1 MRLSSTAQAVKLILI
16 TTMLSAVSYVQAA
29 DSITVAFTGDI
40 LLDRGVRQ
48 IINHNSPD
56 ALFSPSIDSLFAH
69 TDIVVGN
76 LECPAT
82 DINEPCYKRFIFRAE
97 PEWLHTLKKH
107 HITHLNLANNHSVDQ
122 GRRGLM
128 STIQNIRDAEMIP
141 FGAGTNMSE
150 AAEPVLIAKEPRE
163 VYLVASLRLPLEA
176 LPYLPDEPSVSQESF
191 NDMIARVANLRAQ
204 HPEACIIVTLHWEIE
219 HTTKPTAQQRLE
231 AHRII
236 DAGADAIIGH
246 HTHTMQTIESYR
258 GKPIYY
264 GIGNFI
270 FDQRQP
276 KNTRACIVKATIT
289 PDELKFDTLP
299 VEIVNCT
306 PHIIHKAQ

>member
-56 ALFSPSIDSLFAH
+56 VLFSPSIDSLFAH

-82 DINEPCYKRFIFRAE
+82 DIKEPCYKRFIFRSE

-128 STIQNIRDAEMIP
+128 STIQNVRKAEMIP

-191 NDMIARVANLRAQ
+191 NDMIARVANLRAKN
-204 HPEACIIVTLHWEIE
+204 PEACIIVTLHWGVE
-219 HTTKPTAQQRLE
+219 HTTTPTSQQRLE

-246 HTHTMQTIESYR
+246 HTHTMQTIEKYH

-264 GIGNFI
+264 SIGNFI
-270 FDQRQP
+270 FDQQQP
-276 KNTRACIVKATIT
+276 LNTRACLPLLTVTQKNMAWDTI
-289 PDELKFDTLP
+289 PI
-299 VEIVNCT
+299 EIDKCV
-306 PHIIHKAQ
+306 PHITKQ

>member
-1 MRLSSTAQAVKLILI
+1 
-16 TTMLSAVSYVQAA
+16 MLSAASHLQAA
-29 DSITVAFTGDI
+29 DSLTIAFTGDI

-48 IINHNSPD
+48 IITHHSPD
-56 ALFSPSIDSLFAH
+56 ALFSPTVDSLFSR

-82 DINEPCYKRFIFRAE
+82 TINEPCYKRFIFRAE
-97 PEWLHTLKKH
+97 PEWILTLKKH

-141 FGAGTNMSE
+141 FGAGTNMAE

-163 VYLVASLRLPLEA
+163 VYLIASLRLPLEA
-176 LPYLPDEPSVSQESF
+176 LPYLPDEPSVSQESLNNIF
-191 NDMIARVANLRAQ
+191 SRIANLHTQ
-204 HPEACIIVTLHWEIE
+204 HPDACIIVTLHWGIE

-246 HTHTMQTIESYR
+246 HTHTMQDIETYH

-264 GIGNFI
+264 SIGNFI
-270 FDQRQP
+270 FDQQQP
-276 KNTRACIVKATIT
+276 LNARACLPLLTIRNKST
-289 PDELKFDTLP
+289 SWNTIPI
-299 VEIVNCT
+299 EIDKCT
-306 PHIIHKAQ
+306 PYIKSH